1 MGSYIIRGGIEG
13 RERLRVLSRPLAATT
28 EALLRRAGAA
38 GAASC
43 LDVGCGGGDVTLR
56 LAALSGGRV
65 VGVDIDETKLA
76 LARGEAGEAAVE
88 YRRHDI
94 AAAPLGEAFDVVY
107 ARFLLTHLTDPAGAC
122 ERLLA
127 AVRPGGRLAVEDID
141 YGGCFCH
148 PESPAF
154 QRYCE
159 WYTAAARRRG
169 CDPDIGRRLP
179 ELLEGAGFE
188 DVEVSVVQP
197 VGRRPGDEKL
207 AVALTM
213 ENIADSVVS
222 EGVAEREEIEPVVE
236 ELFRLAADARTTMS
250 YPRIVQVTARR
261 PPRRG

>member
-1 MGSYIIRGGIEG
+1 MGSYIIRGGVEG
-13 RERLRVLSRPLAATT
+13 RERLRVLSRPLAGTT

-43 LDVGCGGGDVTLR
+43 LDVGCGGGDVTLL

-76 LARGEAGEAAVE
+76 LARAEAGDASVE
-88 YRRHDI
+88 YRRHDLT
-94 AAAPLGEAFDVVY
+94 AEPLGEAFDVVY
-107 ARFLLTHLTDPAGAC
+107 MRFVLTHLTDPAGAC
-122 ERLLA
+122 ERLFA
-127 AVRPGGRLAVEDID
+127 AVAPGGRIAVEDID

-148 PESPAF
+148 PESDAF
-154 QRYCE
+154 RRYCE
-159 WYTAAARRRG
+159 WYAEAARRRG

-188 DVEVSVVQP
+188 ELELSVVQP
-197 VGRRPGDEKL
+197 IGRAPGDEKL

-236 ELFRLAADARTTMS
+236 ELFRLAGDARTTMS
-250 YPRIVQVTARR
+250 YPRITQVCAT
-261 PPRRG
+261 RRG